1 MPTLKF
7 NRNIVISMKKS
18 ISLLTMMLLS
28 VLAFA
33 MVPPSAAH
41 GYTINE
47 LWTNP
52 MQVNDVAVSK
62 DGNYV
67 AAVNNTGLYF
77 FGWDS
82 PNPIWWYLSEAGD
95 KLLSVAISA
104 NGQYVIFG
112 NSTNGSIFFFG
123 DCMGRSGLQAANG
136 YDWVSKQFTYYSP
149 AGNNDVE
156 RRTIDISDNGEYVV
170 VGGTGDQVYYFIDC
184 TTKSGTGVNWDWQC
198 YTYDLVHAVD
208 MSPDGRYVVAGGP
221 WPFSPTGAVTFFKD
235 ANLPGPHS
243 PLWYNYTLG
252 PIVDVAVSDDG
263 YSVAA
268 VSELRGVPVTL
279 YYWADASNLSGSTDI
294 SANWSRLHAFSSVD
308 MSSDGDRVVAGY
320 YELNVASLHYWD
332 NARTLSGDNVTETW
346 VRVPDLSVLDVGISD
361 DGSLIVAGTG
371 RPDCALFYTNDGTLV
386 GNFTLD
392 SPGYIVSMAGSGESA
407 AVGGAF
413 ADSLYF
419 YRIIT
424 TNPVGGE
431 VLASDGL
438 MLLAP
443 YMALAV
449 MVAGAVVTGVLLR
462 RRMP

>member
-7 NRNIVISMKKS
+7 DTNIIIPMKKS
-18 ISLLTMMLLS
+18 ISLLTMLLLS
-28 VLAFA
+28 ILAFA
-33 MVPPSAAH
+33 MVPPSAAQ
-41 GYTINE
+41 GYTIKE
-47 LWTNP
+47 LWVNP

-62 DGNYV
+62 DGNYI

-77 FGWDS
+77 FAWDS
-82 PNPIWWYLSEAGD
+82 PNPRWWYLSGLGE

-104 NGQYVIFG
+104 NGQHVIVG
-112 NSTNGSIFFFG
+112 NNTEGSIYYFG
-123 DCMGRSGLQAANG
+123 DCMGRSGLQAGNG
-136 YDWVSKQFTYYSP
+136 YDWVSQNFVYYPP

-170 VGGTGDQVYYFIDC
+170 VGGTGDRIYYFINC
-184 TTKSGTGVNWDWQC
+184 TTKSGVGVSWDWESW
-198 YTYDLVHAVD
+198 TWWLVHAVD

-221 WPFSPTGAVTFFKD
+221 SPYSPEGVVSFFKD
-235 ANLPGPHS
+235 ANLPGPHG
-243 PLWYNYTLG
+243 PIWWNYSLG

-263 YSVAA
+263 YSVSA
-268 VSELRGVPVTL
+268 VSEFTGAPATL
-279 YYWADASNLSGSTDI
+279 YYWANASNLSGDTNI

-332 NARTLSGDNVTETW
+332 NARTLSGNNVTETW
-346 VRVPDLSVLDVGISD
+346 IRVPDLWVFDVGISD

-371 RPDCALFYTNDGTLV
+371 SPNCALFYTNDGTLV

-392 SPGYIVSMAGSGESA
+392 SPGYIVSMAGSGDSA
-407 AVGGAF
+407 AVGSSF

-419 YRIIT
+419 YKRIAP
-424 TNPVGGE
+424 NPVGGE
-431 VLASDGL
+431 VLAFNGL

-443 YMALAV
+443 YLALV
-449 MVAGAVVTGVLLR
+449 LVAGTVAVGVLLR